1 MIRLFMY
8 IRQIMYKDFVNL
20 LYTATWLQITK
31 ISDTTIST
39 VTSIWAPL
47 SRTWAAPI
55 ESERNSFSRQSFAG
69 WFLHSGSSGDLPVS
83 VIAGPVGAIH
93 VARAATCEGSSVQR
107 QQVEQLG
114 ERQNDHESL
123 QHFLHETN
131 SCLRYHSEEKILQA
145 YTHASEIGF

>member
-131 SCLRYHSEEKILQA
+131 SCLRYHSEEIVLQA

>member
-1 MIRLFMY
+1 
-8 IRQIMYKDFVNL
+8 MYKDFVNL
-20 LYTATWLQITK
+20 LYTGSWLQITR
-31 ISDTTIST
+31 ISGTTIST
-39 VTSIWAPL
+39 ATSIWAPL

-93 VARAATCEGSSVQR
+93 VARAGTCEGSSVQR

-114 ERQNDHESL
+114 KRQNDNEGL
-123 QHFLHETN
+123 QHFLHQSN
-131 SCLRYHSEEKILQA
+131 
-145 YTHASEIGF
+145 